1 MLIKTLK
8 KTFCCW
14 ENDTMHASKCF
25 YLHCD
30 PSTKVNLFLKL
41 KSADEDKDILL
52 KLKIKRGNLEVEL

>member
-30 PSTKVNLFLKL
+30 PSTKVNPVF
-41 KSADEDKDILL
+41 
-52 KLKIKRGNLEVEL
+52 KIKIWR